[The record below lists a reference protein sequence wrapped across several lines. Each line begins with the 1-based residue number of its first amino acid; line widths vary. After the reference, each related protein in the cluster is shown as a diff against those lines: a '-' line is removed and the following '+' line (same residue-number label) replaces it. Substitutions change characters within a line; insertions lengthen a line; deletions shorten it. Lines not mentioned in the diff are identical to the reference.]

1 MKIVLW
7 LNKRKGVF
15 NNEKTNKDENKVM
28 ERLFTKAKVFQDN
41 FSWNMF
47 EYNYSLTNLDTRGQ
61 YSNI

>member
-28 ERLFTKAKVFQDN
+28 ERLLTKAKVF
-41 FSWNMF
+41 
-47 EYNYSLTNLDTRGQ
+47 
-61 YSNI
+61 